1 MNLQYNLCLL
11 ISLSPIQYDWVSNA
25 RDLFKVAANT
35 SISEDE
41 PVLVRTPSYL
51 QSLSHL
57 LSEPQMYAI
66 LLTCMYS
73 LACIYMYCNSVQR
86 NV

>member
-1 MNLQYNLCLL
+1 MYTMLY
-11 ISLSPIQYDWVSNA
+11 LSPIQYNWVTNVRA
-25 RDLFKVAANT
+25 LFKVAANI

-57 LSEPQMYAI
+57 LSEPQMYAL

-73 LACIYMYCNSVQR
+73 LACTTTMCIQN
-86 NV
+86 